1 VAILD
6 DAGIVVAVNAPWREF
21 AQANGGVLTACGV
34 GADYL
39 AVCRRGAGEQVPGAG
54 ESLEAIE
61 ALLAGGRTRGKVLYP
76 CHAPDVPRWFV
87 MRASAFVVDARRHVL
102 VAHETATSD
111 EWSRE
116 TYAKLSLIASRTSN
130 GVILTN
136 DRGRIEWVNDAY
148 VRMTHFGCEEV
159 VGRHVIDVLRG
170 AGSDAPA
177 LDAARRALTAA
188 QSVAITLRVHRRDR
202 GALWV
207 DLRLDP
213 VSDGE
218 HGTQHFVAIL
228 VDISER
234 RRLEREVTD
243 AAQRERERI
252 ARDLHDGLGQ
262 EITGAQL
269 LLTAAAAQLER
280 GSGALDHVHKALA
293 ALQRSFAEVR
303 HLAQGMAPVQ
313 LSRGLGPALAA
324 LTTSLS
330 MPGKLTLR
338 YQGRDVP
345 AMPNEVAE
353 QLYRIAQ
360 EAVSNGIRHGA
371 AARIDITLA
380 GVPPGLEL
388 RVADDGGGIHAKQG
402 AAGSG
407 IRIMRY
413 RADLILGHLD
423 IGPGPAGGT
432 QVRCVVPL

>member
-1 VAILD
+1 
-6 DAGIVVAVNAPWREF
+6 
-21 AQANGGVLTACGV
+21 
-34 GADYL
+34 
-39 AVCRRGAGEQVPGAG
+39 
-54 ESLEAIE
+54 
-61 ALLAGGRTRGKVLYP
+61 
-76 CHAPDVPRWFV
+76 
-87 MRASAFVVDARRHVL
+87 
-102 VAHETATSD
+102 
-111 EWSRE
+111 
-116 TYAKLSLIASRTSN
+116 
-130 GVILTN
+130 
-136 DRGRIEWVNDAY
+136 
-148 VRMTHFGCEEV
+148 
-159 VGRHVIDVLRG
+159 
-170 AGSDAPA
+170 
-177 LDAARRALTAA
+177 
-188 QSVAITLRVHRRDR
+188 
-202 GALWV
+202 
-207 DLRLDP
+207 
-213 VSDGE
+213 
-218 HGTQHFVAIL
+218 
-228 VDISER
+228 
-234 RRLEREVTD
+234 
-243 AAQRERERI
+243 
-252 ARDLHDGLGQ
+252 
-262 EITGAQL
+262 
-269 LLTAAAAQLER
+269 
-280 GSGALDHVHKALA
+280 VHKALA

-423 IGPGPAGGT
+423 IGPEPATRRTESHGAPRTRRGSVDEAESPAAVDPLRRT
-432 QVRCVVPL
+432 VRGRG